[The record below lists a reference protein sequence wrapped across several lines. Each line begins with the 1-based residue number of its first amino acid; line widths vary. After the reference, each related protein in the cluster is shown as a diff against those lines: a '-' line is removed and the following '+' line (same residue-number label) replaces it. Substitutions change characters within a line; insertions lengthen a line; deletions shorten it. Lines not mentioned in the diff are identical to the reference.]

1 EPSTLGD
8 ITPGRNGHRL
18 SGESRLPSDDEI
30 LAERERAHARYQRT
44 YATESGHAAASTAD
58 TARDL
63 YKLVRKMKK
72 SEPAEVAVKQKKA
85 KRADKGEGFDF
96 AGLASELG
104 GKVIPGIVGVIFVCF
119 AAYWI
124 SSSVMSGGRGLPEL
138 GKVSG
143 VVTLDGEPLGGATV
157 MFMPSAESDAEADAA
172 SRISSSVGM
181 TDEKGRYSLMYV
193 KDVAG
198 AAVGKHQVIINAPK
212 PNGAEALPRK
222 YNTASELTFEV
233 KPGSNEAPFELVSK

>member
-1 EPSTLGD
+1 
-8 ITPGRNGHRL
+8 
-18 SGESRLPSDDEI
+18 
-30 LAERERAHARYQRT
+30 
-44 YATESGHAAASTAD
+44 
-58 TARDL
+58 
-63 YKLVRKMKK
+63 MKK